1 MVPAVARQNGKSP
14 PGARFEPCPSVGD
27 HGVSLDPSLSIKALL
42 ALGAVVL
49 LAFAALRALR
59 AVTIGGTK
67 PGGARRRLAVQEVLP
82 LDPKRRLVLVRCDG
96 RDLLL
101 LTGGAAE
108 VSLGWLPGA
117 AAAQGEAA

>member
-1 MVPAVARQNGKSP
+1 MP
-14 PGARFEPCPSVGD
+14 
-27 HGVSLDPSLSIKALL
+27 LDPSLSLKALA

-59 AVTIGGTK
+59 AATAGAAK
-67 PGGARRRLAVQEVLP
+67 PGGRRRLGVQEVLA

-101 LTGGAAE
+101 LTGGARE
-108 VSLGWLPGA
+108 VSLGWLPAPGDGA
-117 AAAQGEAA
+117 

>member
-1 MVPAVARQNGKSP
+1 MP
-14 PGARFEPCPSVGD
+14 
-27 HGVSLDPSLSIKALL
+27 LDPSLSLKALL

-59 AVTIGGTK
+59 AATLGSAK
-67 PGGARRRLAVQEVLP
+67 PGASRRRLAVREVLA

-101 LTGGAAE
+101 LTGGAGE
-108 VSLGWLPGA
+108 VSLGWLPA
-117 AAAQGEAA
+117 AAPGEGGA

>member
-1 MVPAVARQNGKSP
+1 MT
-14 PGARFEPCPSVGD
+14 
-27 HGVSLDPSLSIKALL
+27 LDPSLVLKALV

-59 AVTIGGTK
+59 AVAPGAAK
-67 PGGARRRLAVQEVLP
+67 PGARRRLSVHEVLP

-101 LTGGAAE
+101 LTGGAGD
-108 VSLGWLPGA
+108 VPLGWLPADA
-117 AAAQGEAA
+117 APGDAA

>member
-1 MVPAVARQNGKSP
+1 LAPHGASRRAPNGKSL
-14 PGARFEPCPSVGD
+14 PGARLEPCPSVGD

-42 ALGAVVL
+42 ALAAVVL
-49 LAFAALRALR
+49 LAFAALR

-67 PGGARRRLAVQEVLP
+67 PGGARRRLAVQEVQA

-101 LTGGAAE
+101 VTGGAAE
-108 VSLGWLPGA
+108 VSLGWLPTSVV
-117 AAAQGEAA
+117 QEEAA

>member
-1 MVPAVARQNGKSP
+1 MP
-14 PGARFEPCPSVGD
+14 
-27 HGVSLDPSLSIKALL
+27 LDPSLGLKALAAL
-42 ALGAVVL
+42 AAVVL

-59 AVTIGGTK
+59 AVTAGAAT
-67 PGGARRRLAVQEVLP
+67 PGARRRLAVQEVLP

-108 VSLGWLPGA
+108 VSLGWLPAGGDA
-117 AAAQGEAA
+117 A

>member
-1 MVPAVARQNGKSP
+1 ML
-14 PGARFEPCPSVGD
+14 
-27 HGVSLDPSLSIKALL
+27 LDPSLGLKALL

-59 AVTIGGTK
+59 AVTTGAAS
-67 PGGARRRLAVQEVLP
+67 PGGRRRLAVQEVLP

-101 LTGGAAE
+101 LTGGTAE
-108 VSLGWLPGA
+108 VSLGWVPPG
-117 AAAQGEAA
+117 GEAG

>member
-1 MVPAVARQNGKSP
+1 MVPAVARPNGKSS
-14 PGARFEPCPSVGD
+14 PGTRSEPCPSVGD
-27 HGVSLDPSLSIKALL
+27 HGVSLDPSLSFKAIL
-42 ALGAVVL
+42 ALAAVVL

-59 AVTIGGTK
+59 AVTIDGTK

-108 VSLGWLPGA
+108 VSLGWVPSA
-117 AAAQGEAA
+117 AAEGEAA